1 MKNYKE
7 DLVLVLIA
15 LDAAE
20 NFDHVPDEQE
30 DIEYYI
36 VDIAPSTL
44 RDNYL
49 KGTIVKALDKYKG
62 SSYSNMRDALKDISE
77 DFVLNN

>member
-1 MKNYKE
+1 MKHYKE
-7 DLVLVLIA
+7 NLVLVLIA

-36 VDIAPSTL
+36 VHIAPSTL
-44 RDNYL
+44 RESYPAD
-49 KGTIVKALDKYKG
+49 TITRALDKYKG